1 MLSERVFRSLLI
13 VYPREHRREYGELM
27 VQLFRDRMRRD
38 GNGFGGLAVWLHMT
52 SDLAVAAFK
61 EHKEGTK
68 MRKFTS
74 IAIALAVLLVA
85 GGIGAGVILA
95 GSNSGPVVS
104 VSLEDVVSLS
114 VQETDEAAGDE
125 PQVVVSC
132 EGDDGTVV
140 GVTDCEA
147 IVPFV
152 SWQEADAPADGAPKI
167 SVSWQKAD
175 EIASD

>member
-1 MLSERVFRSLLI
+1 MPSERVYRWLLI

-38 GNGFGGLAVWLHMT
+38 GKGVGGLAVWLHMT
-52 SDLAVAAFK
+52 VDLAVTAFK

-68 MRKFTS
+68 MRKLTS
-74 IAIALAVLLVA
+74 IAIALTVLLAA

-95 GSNSGPVVS
+95 GSNSEPAVS
-104 VSLEDVVSLS
+104 VSVEDVVSLS
-114 VQETDEAAGDE
+114 VQGTGEAVDDE
-125 PQVVVSC
+125 PHVVVSC
-132 EGDDGTVV
+132 EGEDGAGVV
-140 GVTDCEA
+140 VTDCEA

-152 SWQEADAPADGAPKI
+152 SWQETDAAADGAPKV

-175 EIASD
+175 EIASE